1 MKKLLSFADIWL
13 GRATWRD
20 LALVKLCLFAAGVL
34 AVDYFSRKIGFGDDN
49 TLITKITGK
58 SLSVGCAPPDLLL

>member
-1 MKKLLSFADIWL
+1 MKDRRCR
-13 GRATWRD
+13 RAFFTAFVCTLCV
-20 LALVKLCLFAAGVL
+20 LALAAGVL